1 MKQQGVIRMVLLCA
15 VLCLT
20 GMTLGGGKE
29 NQAAVNPQLAQLY
42 VQLLGTSP

>member
-1 MKQQGVIRMVLLCA
+1 MKQQGIVRMVSLCA

-20 GMTLGGGKE
+20 GMADGGGKE

>member
-1 MKQQGVIRMVLLCA
+1 MKQQGVVSVLSLCA

-20 GMTLGGGKE
+20 GMTNGGGKE
-29 NQAAVNPQLAQLY
+29 NQAAANPQLAQLY

>member
-1 MKQQGVIRMVLLCA
+1 MKQQGVVSVWSLCA

-20 GMTLGGGKE
+20 GMANGGDKD

>member
-1 MKQQGVIRMVLLCA
+1 MKQQGVVRVVSLGA

-20 GMTLGGGKE
+20 GMAIGGGKE
-29 NQAAVNPQLAQLY
+29 NQADANPQLAQLY

>member
-1 MKQQGVIRMVLLCA
+1 MKQQGIVPVMSLCA

-20 GMTLGGGKE
+20 GMTNGGDKE

>member
-1 MKQQGVIRMVLLCA
+1 MKQQGVVRMVSLCA

-20 GMTLGGGKE
+20 GVTNGGGKD
-29 NQAAVNPQLAQLY
+29 NQASVNPQLAQLY

>member
-1 MKQQGVIRMVLLCA
+1 MKQQGVVRTVSLCA

-20 GMTLGGGKE
+20 GIGNGGDKE

>member
-1 MKQQGVIRMVLLCA
+1 MKQQGVVPVVSLCA
-15 VLCLT
+15 ALCLM
-20 GMTLGGGKE
+20 GMASGAGKE

>member
-1 MKQQGVIRMVLLCA
+1 MKPQSVVSVVSLCA
-15 VLCLT
+15 ALCLT
-20 GMTLGGGKE
+20 GMASGGDKE

>member
-1 MKQQGVIRMVLLCA
+1 MKQQGVVPVVSLCA

-20 GMTLGGGKE
+20 GVTNGGGNE

-42 VQLLGTSP
+42 VQLLGTSS

>member
-1 MKQQGVIRMVLLCA
+1 MKQQGVVSAWSLCA

-20 GMTLGGGKE
+20 GMANGQGKE

>member
-1 MKQQGVIRMVLLCA
+1 MKQQGVVRMVSLCA

-20 GMTLGGGKE
+20 GISSGGDRE